1 MRRKSNKDIRKEY
14 RIFLVIG
21 CAFFLF
27 GLFILWSPLI
37 PLTPYD
43 EYMEKDVVISKFDYH
58 STVKGASYH
67 YILTEDGEKY
77 NITGEYESSELYTML
92 SPGTYATIK
101 YEINKVFPFKMY
113 VEEMIVNG
121 NKIITYDNDQP
132 PDWTAIMIVSSILL
146 LLGTGFLFAY
156 RATILHNRKQQ
167 QKRDAR
173 IIKKY
178 GALKK

>member
-1 MRRKSNKDIRKEY
+1 MRRQSDKDIRKEY

-21 CAFFLF
+21 CAFILF
-27 GLFILWSPLI
+27 GLFILLSPLI

-43 EYMEKDVVISKFDYH
+43 EYMEKDIVISKFDYH

-77 NITGEYESSELYTML
+77 NITGEYESSELYTTL

-101 YEINKVFPFKMY
+101 YEINKVFPLKMY

-121 NKIITYDNDQP
+121 NKIITYDNDRS

-167 QKRDAR
+167 QKRNAR

-178 GALKK
+178 GSLKK